1 MSCKDLIKKTSK
13 ACNYSILL
21 IKISSIAHSLE
32 RERERERERLKERE
46 EKRNNC

>member
-32 RERERERERLKERE
+32 RERERERLKERE